1 MLERL
6 HSEIKSKSKELSGG
20 AVKGSKAVDK
30 ARNTTQKHIELLGQ
44 HTAASDASGGKLEAA
59 NDPYVIQRGIKHR
72 LGLQVA
78 EENNIRNDLIAI
90 QNNFQQ
96 FEAHILRTIQQ
107 AMAAFSQYVGGQ
119 AERQRTMYGDMVSN
133 VQRIPPDFEWQGFLK
148 RNGDLLVDPSVP
160 QRSVSNISFPNQNHP
175 ATQPLIAGMLERKS
189 RLRGY
194 NTGYYVVTPTGYL
207 HEFKDD
213 DDFRKDPSPELSLYL
228 PECTVGGINGD
239 KFNVKGKD
247 ASKGKVGSALAISH
261 ELAFRAPTPSDAE
274 KWWSIIRKVTGEANV
289 TGEMPEPDSP
299 VESRNVSGQ
308 QPPMYQEHGQ
318 PAPVQTQGLQGGG
331 PQSASTAEGGAYST
345 PSSASAGAGGQKTQM
360 TPTGAGYSPV
370 TDAPGGTSGLERAPG
385 QY

>member
-6 HSEIKSKSKELSGG
+6 HSEIKSKGKELSGG

-44 HTAASDASGGKLEAA
+44 HTAALDASGGKVEAA

-78 EENNIRNDLIAI
+78 EENNNRNDLIAV
-90 QNNFQQ
+90 QKSFQQ
-96 FEAHILRTIQQ
+96 FEAHVLQTIQQ
-107 AMAAFSQYVGGQ
+107 AMAAFSQYVCGQ

-133 VQRIPPDFEWQGFLK
+133 VQRIPPDFEWQGFIK

-160 QRSVSNISFPNQNHP
+160 QRSVSSISFPNQNHA
-175 ATQPLIAGMLERKS
+175 ATQPLIAGVLERKS

-194 NTGYYVVTPTGYL
+194 NSGYYVVTPAGYL

-228 PECTVGGINGD
+228 PECTVGGINGE

-247 ASKGKVGSALAISH
+247 ASKGKVGAALAMSH
-261 ELAFRAPTPSDAE
+261 ELAFRAPTPSNAE
-274 KWWSIIRKVTGEANV
+274 KWWSTIRKVAGEANM

-308 QPPMYQEHGQ
+308 QPPMYQEHAQ
-318 PAPVQTQGLQGGG
+318 PAPVQTQGLQSGG
-331 PQSASTAEGGAYST
+331 PQSAGTVGSGAYGT
-345 PSSASAGAGGQKTQM
+345 PHSAGVGGQAQM
-360 TPTGAGYSPV
+360 PHTGAGYSPA
-370 TDAPGGTSGLERAPG
+370 TGAPGGTSGLDRGPG